1 MRAVVFL
8 FLVAV
13 LAVGHAGLFSS
24 SKKPAKAITVK
35 GKLMCGNETVEGAKI
50 KLYAVNSRK
59 KSDIVAT
66 TQSVSTG
73 EFYMDGH
80 SAERK
85 HPDIFEPVVIVFHKC
100 DLKSK
105 KENYYRKFMVK
116 PPETFVNHG
125 RMGLKPYDIG
135 TLNVQLEYPNETQ
148 GKEEDEE

>member
-1 MRAVVFL
+1 MRAVL
-8 FLVAV
+8 FLLFAV
-13 LAVGHAGLFSS
+13 FAIGHAGLFSS

-35 GKLMCGNETVEGAKI
+35 GKLVCGNATVEGAKI

-73 EFYMDGH
+73 EFYMDGN
-80 SAERK
+80 SADRK
-85 HPDIFEPVVIVFHKC
+85 HPDIFEPIVVVFHKC

-105 KENYYRKFMVK
+105 KEDYYRKFVVK
-116 PPETFVNHG
+116 PPETYVNHG

-135 TLNVQLEYPNETQ
+135 TLNVQLEYPKETQ
-148 GKEEDEE
+148 GKEDEE